1 MEQDLSSTLP
11 VGCVR
16 AQPTLFVNV
25 LGILTFGFKNGHLR
39 RWLKLVVF
47 LQVIRYLVLSLTYL
61 GLALGGLPGLR
72 MNRATIALVGSAFLI
87 TLGVLNLQQAWEA
100 IDANT
105 IVFLLSMMVVNAN
118 LSYSGFF
125 QLALASLIRLTSSPL
140 GLLIVLTFGS
150 GILSAFFLN
159 DTVALVFT
167 PLTLS
172 LIEALKLNPVPY
184 LLAIAGATNIGSVA
198 TLSGNPQNI
207 LIGSFSHI
215 SYLEFS
221 RILTPVTLAGL
232 AVQIGLLWLLYP
244 EVRSTTAESNPPHI
258 RYRIFKPL
266 FTKTLIVTTGLLFA
280 FAVGVPLGEASLTA
294 AALLLITRRVKPQ
307 KVLRRVDWNLLV
319 MFSGLFILTHATQ
332 KLNLLQPFTNLANT
346 SLGFLG
352 VTAIL
357 SNLISNVPAVLLLH
371 SLIEKSDISSWLL
384 LSAGSTLAGN
394 LTLFGSVANL
404 IVVEAAAQLG
414 YDLTFKEHLRFGLPL
429 TLMTLAIAY
438 FWIV

>member
-1 MEQDLSSTLP
+1 ML
-11 VGCVR
+11 
-16 AQPTLFVNV
+16 
-25 LGILTFGFKNGHLR
+25 
-39 RWLKLVVF
+39 
-47 LQVIRYLVLSLTYL
+47 LQVTRYVLLGLTYL
-61 GLALGGLPGLR
+61 GLGLGQLPGLR
-72 MNRATIALVGSAFLI
+72 MNRATIALVGSALLI
-87 TLGVLNLQQAWEA
+87 TLGVVNLQQAWQA
-100 IDANT
+100 IDPNT

-125 QLALASLIRLTSSPL
+125 QLALTSLIRLTSSPL
-140 GLLIVLTFGS
+140 GLLVVLTFGS

-159 DTVALVFT
+159 DTLVLVFT

-172 LIEALKLNPVPY
+172 LTEALKLNPIPF

-207 LIGSFSHI
+207 LIGSFSQI
-215 SYLEFS
+215 GYLEFARS
-221 RILTPVTLAGL
+221 LTPIALIGL
-232 AVQIGLLWLLYP
+232 GVQIGLLWLLYP
-244 EVRSTTAESNPPHI
+244 DIRSTTPVSHIPQI

-266 FTKTLIVTTGLLFA
+266 FTKTLVVTTGLLLA
-280 FAVGVPLGEASLTA
+280 FSIGVPLGEASLTA

-332 KLNLLQPFTNLANT
+332 KLNLLQPFTTLAET
-346 SLGFLG
+346 PIGFLA

-357 SNLISNVPAVLLLH
+357 SNLISNVPAVLLLQP
-371 SLIEKSDISSWLL
+371 LIERSDSSAWLL

-404 IVVEAAAQLG
+404 IMAEAAAELG
-414 YDLTFKEHLRFGLPL
+414 YELTFKKHLRFGLPITAI
-429 TLMTLAIAY
+429 TLVIAY
-438 FWIV
+438 FWIY

>member
-1 MEQDLSSTLP
+1 MSFIQL
-11 VGCVR
+11 
-16 AQPTLFVNV
+16 A
-25 LGILTFGFKNGHLR
+25 
-39 RWLKLVVF
+39 
-47 LQVIRYLVLSLTYL
+47 RYLLLSLTYL
-61 GLALGGLPGLR
+61 GLAFGQVPGLR

-87 TLGVLNLQQAWEA
+87 TLGVLNLREAWDA

-125 QLALASLIRLTSSPL
+125 QLALSFLIRLTSSPF
-140 GLLIVLTFGS
+140 GLLVVLTFGS

-159 DTVALVFT
+159 DTLALVFT
-167 PLTLS
+167 PLVLS
-172 LIEALKLNPVPY
+172 LTQALKLNPIPF

-215 SYLEFS
+215 SYLEFAK
-221 RILTPVTLAGL
+221 ILTPVALAGL

-266 FTKTLIVTTGLLFA
+266 FTKTLIVTTGLLLA

-332 KLNLLQPFTNLANT
+332 KLNVLQPFTNLANT

-404 IVVEAAAQLG
+404 IVVEAAAPLG
-414 YDLTFKEHLRFGLPL
+414 YELTFKEHLRFGLPL